1 MYLLAIVAV
10 AVAVVA
16 ILEIGPPT
24 SSARTSTE
32 VVTAAT
38 GVVQSTV
45 TGTGNVEAGTDVDV
59 NFKTSG
65 TLQNVYVSQGQHV
78 NKGQLL
84 ATLDPTSAQLAV
96 DQAEEQLNAAQD
108 SLTAVEDGTSSG
120 SGSGGGSGS
129 GSGSGGSATTASLN
143 DVSSGTEF
151 VTFTS
156 PSGKEHHPASGK
168 KAKNPSSG
176 SGSEEKGGSPS
187 TSSGS
192 THSGSSGSTHS
203 GSSGS
208 THSGSS
214 GSTHSQSSGST
225 RGGGSTTTTTQ
236 TTTTPSP
243 ASIAS
248 AQASVFSAQASLNNA
263 QAALN
268 DTKLFAPTSGTI
280 ASTAGLLPGDSVS
293 AGSSSSA
300 SNSSSSSSSS
310 SGSGGFAG
318 GTATAGSLGGSSSSS
333 SSGSSSPFA
342 EIVNTGTLTMTVA
355 FSESDISKIKN
366 GQAATVTFD
375 ALPGVEL
382 GAHVTQISTV
392 GTSSSGVVSYNAT
405 ITLDQHDSQVRP
417 GMSAS
422 SQVIISQAQG
432 VTVPNAA
439 VTGTGSLGTVNV
451 MNNGKT
457 STQQVVVGLRGDS
470 RTQIISGLRAGQQLV
485 ITITLPAISSAT
497 SSPTGSSGTG
507 GTLGGGRFGGAGAG
521 AGAFGGGGAAF
532 FRRAGGG
539 G

>member
-10 AVAVVA
+10 AVVVVA

-24 SSARTSTE
+24 SSARTSRE
-32 VVTAAT
+32 VVTAET

-59 NFKTSG
+59 NFKASG
-65 TLQNVYVSQGQHV
+65 TLQHVYVAQGQHV

-96 DQAEEQLNAAQD
+96 DQAEDQLNAAQD
-108 SLTAVEDGTSSG
+108 SLTAVENGMSSG
-120 SGSGGGSGS
+120 SGSGGASDS
-129 GSGSGGSATTASLN
+129 GSGSGGSATTATLD
-143 DVSSGTEF
+143 DVSGSTEF
-151 VTFTS
+151 VSFTP
-156 PSGKEHHPASGK
+156 PSGKEHHPTSGEKSK
-168 KAKNPSSG
+168 KPSSG
-176 SGSEEKGGSPS
+176 AKEKSGSSNGSS
-187 TSSGS
+187 T
-192 THSGSSGSTHS
+192 GSSGSSSRS
-203 GSSGS
+203 GSS
-208 THSGSS
+208 HSG
-214 GSTHSQSSGST
+214 GSA
-225 RGGGSTTTTTQ
+225 TTTTTQ

-248 AQASVFSAQASLNNA
+248 AQASVFSAQANLNNA

-280 ASTAGLLPGDSVS
+280 ASLASLLPGDSMS

-300 SNSSSSSSSS
+300 SSGSSSSSSS
-310 SGSGGFAG
+310 SGSGGLAG

-333 SSGSSSPFA
+333 GSGSSSPFA

-382 GAHVTQISTV
+382 GAHVTQIATV

-422 SQVIISQAQG
+422 AQVIISQAHG

-507 GTLGGGRFGGAGAG
+507 GTLGGGRFGGAGA
-521 AGAFGGGGAAF
+521 FGGGGGL
-532 FRRAGGG
+532 GGG
-539 G
+539 GGGLFRRIGGGG

>member
-10 AVAVVA
+10 AVVVVA

-24 SSARTSTE
+24 SSARTSRE
-32 VVTAAT
+32 LVTAEN

-45 TGTGNVEAGTDVDV
+45 TGTGNVAAGTDVDV

-65 TLQNVYVSQGQHV
+65 TLQHVYVSQGQHV

-84 ATLDPTSAQLAV
+84 ATLDPTSAQLTV
-96 DQAEEQLNAAQD
+96 DQAEEQLNASQD

-151 VTFTS
+151 VTFTP
-156 PSGKEHHPASGK
+156 PSGKEHHPTSGK

-187 TSSGS
+187 T
-192 THSGSSGSTHS
+192 SSGSTHS

-268 DTKLFAPTSGTI
+268 DTKLFAPTGGTI
-280 ASTAGLLPGDSVS
+280 ASMAGLLPGDSVS

-422 SQVIISQAQG
+422 AQVIIGQAQG

-521 AGAFGGGGAAF
+521 AGAFGGGGGFGGGGAAF

>member
-1 MYLLAIVAV
+1 MYVLAIVAV
-10 AVAVVA
+10 AVVIVA

-24 SSARTSTE
+24 SSARTSKE
-32 VVTAAT
+32 VVTAED

-65 TLQNVYVSQGQHV
+65 TLQHVYVSEGQHV
-78 NKGQLL
+78 IKGQLL
-84 ATLDPTSAQLAV
+84 ATLDPTSAQLGV
-96 DQAEEQLNAAQD
+96 DQAEEQLTAAEDQ
-108 SLTAVEDGTSSG
+108 LTAVENGTSSG
-120 SGSGGGSGS
+120 SGSGGSGTT
-129 GSGSGGSATTASLN
+129 GGSSTTASLN
-143 DVSSGTEF
+143 DVSSSPEF
-151 VTFTS
+151 VSFTP
-156 PSGKEHHPASGK
+156 PSGKEHHPTSGEKSK
-168 KAKNPSSG
+168 KPSSG
-176 SGSEEKGGSPS
+176 AKEKSE
-187 TSSGS
+187 SSS
-192 THSGSSGSTHS
+192 RRLTARPAHLRRSGSSHS
-203 GSSGS
+203 GGS
-208 THSGSS
+208 A
-214 GSTHSQSSGST
+214 
-225 RGGGSTTTTTQ
+225 TTTTTQ

-268 DTKLFAPTSGTI
+268 DTKLFAPTTGTI
-280 ASTAGLLPGDSVS
+280 ASMASLLPGDSVS

-300 SNSSSSSSSS
+300 SSSSSSSSSS
-310 SGSGGFAG
+310 SGGSGLAG

-355 FSESDISKIKN
+355 FSESDISKIKT

-382 GAHVTQISTV
+382 GAHVTQISNV

-422 SQVIISQAQG
+422 AQVIISQAQG
-432 VTVPNAA
+432 VNVPNAA
-439 VTGTGSLGTVNV
+439 VTGTASLGTVNV
-451 MNNGKT
+451 MNDGKT
-457 STQQVVVGLRGDS
+457 TTQQVVVGLRGDS

-497 SSPTGSSGTG
+497 SSPTGSSGSG
-507 GTLGGGRFGGAGAG
+507 GTLGGGRFGGAGAL
-521 AGAFGGGGAAF
+521 GGGGGLGGGAGAF

>member
-1 MYLLAIVAV
+1 MRRDRKRWPWHMYLLAVVAIAIV
-10 AVAVVA
+10 VVA

-24 SSARTSTE
+24 SSARTSKE
-32 VVTAAT
+32 VVTAEN

-45 TGTGNVEAGTDVDV
+45 TGTGNVAAGTDIDV

-65 TLQNVYVSQGQHV
+65 TLQHVYVSEGQHV
-78 NKGQLL
+78 VKGQLL
-84 ATLDPTSAQLAV
+84 ATLDPTSAQLGV
-96 DQAEEQLNAAQD
+96 DQAEEQLTSAQD
-108 SLTAVEDGTSSG
+108 QLTAVENGTAT
-120 SGSGGGSGS
+120 
-129 GSGSGGSATTASLN
+129 GSGSGGSGTTGGSSTTASLN
-143 DVSSGTEF
+143 DVTNSTEF
-151 VTFTS
+151 VTYTP
-156 PSGKEHHPASGK
+156 PSGKYPEGSHSRKSKKPSSTPKEKSGS
-168 KAKNPSSG
+168 SSG
-176 SGSEEKGGSPS
+176 SSNGS
-187 TSSGS
+187 SSGS
-192 THSGSSGSTHS
+192 SSGSSGSSSRS
-203 GSSGS
+203 GSS
-208 THSGSS
+208 HSG
-214 GSTHSQSSGST
+214 GSAS
-225 RGGGSTTTTTQ
+225 TTTQ

-280 ASTAGLLPGDSVS
+280 ASLASMLPGDSVS

-300 SNSSSSSSSS
+300 SSSSSSSSSS
-310 SGSGGFAG
+310 SGGGGLAG
-318 GTATAGSLGGSSSSS
+318 GSATAGSLGSSSSS
-333 SSGSSSPFA
+333 SSSSSSPFA

-355 FSESDISKIKN
+355 FSESDISKIKT
-366 GQAATVTFD
+366 GQSTTVTFD

-422 SQVIISQAQG
+422 AQVIISQAQG

-451 MNNGKT
+451 MNDGKT

-497 SSPTGSSGTG
+497 SSPTGSSGAG
-507 GTLGGGRFGGAGAG
+507 GTLGGGRFGGAGA
-521 AGAFGGGGAAF
+521 FGGGGALGGGGAGF
-532 FRRAGGG
+532 FRRVGGG

>member
-24 SSARTSTE
+24 SSARTSKE

-65 TLQNVYVSQGQHV
+65 TLQHVYVSQGQHV
-78 NKGQLL
+78 NNGQLL
-84 ATLDPTSAQLAV
+84 ATLDPTAAQLSV

-120 SGSGGGSGS
+120 SGSGGSSGS

-151 VTFTS
+151 VTFTP
-156 PSGKEHHPASGK
+156 PSGKEHHPTSGK
-168 KAKNPSSG
+168 KAKNPSSVP
-176 SGSEEKGGSPS
+176 KGGSS
-187 TSSGS
+187 SQKMTSSPGGS
-192 THSGSSGSTHS
+192 
-203 GSSGS
+203 
-208 THSGSS
+208 
-214 GSTHSQSSGST
+214 Q
-225 RGGGSTTTTTQ
+225 GGGSSAAKTTTSTTT

-248 AQASVFSAQASLNNA
+248 AQASVFSAEANLNQAQTALNN
-263 QAALN
+263 
-268 DTKLFAPTSGTI
+268 TKLFAPTSGTI
-280 ASTAGLLPGDSVS
+280 ASMAGLLPGDSVS

-310 SGSGGFAG
+310 SSGGGFAG

-333 SSGSSSPFA
+333 STGSSSPFA

-355 FSESDISKIKN
+355 FSESDISKLKT
-366 GQAATVTFD
+366 GQTATVTFD
-375 ALPGVEL
+375 ALPCVEL
-382 GAHVTQISTV
+382 GAHITQISDV
-392 GTSSSGVVSYNAT
+392 GTSSNGVVSYNAT
-405 ITLDQHDSQVRP
+405 ITLDQHDSQVKP

-422 SQVIISQAQG
+422 AQVIISQAQG

-439 VTGTGSLGTVNV
+439 VTGAGSLGTVNV

-485 ITITLPAISSAT
+485 ITITLPVISSAT
-497 SSPTGSSGTG
+497 SSPTGASGT

-521 AGAFGGGGAAF
+521 AFGGGGGLGGGGAAF

>member
-10 AVAVVA
+10 AVLVVA

-24 SSARTSTE
+24 SSARTSRE
-32 VVTAAT
+32 VVTAET

-59 NFKTSG
+59 NFKASG
-65 TLQNVYVSQGQHV
+65 TLQHVYVSQGQHV

-96 DQAEEQLNAAQD
+96 DQAEDQLNAAQD
-108 SLTAVEDGTSSG
+108 SLTAVENGTSSG
-120 SGSGGGSGS
+120 SGSGGGSDS
-129 GSGSGGSATTASLN
+129 GSGSGGSATTASLD
-143 DVSSGTEF
+143 DVSSRTEF
-151 VTFTS
+151 VSFTP
-156 PSGKEHHPASGK
+156 PSGKLHHPTSREKTK
-168 KAKNPSSG
+168 KPRSAP
-176 SGSEEKGGSPS
+176 KGGSS
-187 TSSGS
+187 SGNKTSSSGGS
-192 THSGSSGSTHS
+192 
-203 GSSGS
+203 
-208 THSGSS
+208 
-214 GSTHSQSSGST
+214 Q
-225 RGGGSTTTTTQ
+225 GGGSSAAKTTTSTTT

-248 AQASVFSAQASLNNA
+248 AQASVFSAQANLNNA

-280 ASTAGLLPGDSVS
+280 ASLASLLPGDSVS

-300 SNSSSSSSSS
+300 SSSGSSSSSS
-310 SGSGGFAG
+310 SGSGGLAG

-333 SSGSSSPFA
+333 GSGSSSPFA

-382 GAHVTQISTV
+382 GAHVTQIATV

-422 SQVIISQAQG
+422 AQVIISQAQG

-507 GTLGGGRFGGAGAG
+507 GTLGGGRFGGAGA
-521 AGAFGGGGAAF
+521 FGGGGGL
-532 FRRAGGG
+532 GGG
-539 G
+539 GGGLFRRIGGGG

>member
-1 MYLLAIVAV
+1 MYVLAIVAV

-16 ILEIGPPT
+16 ILQIGPPT

-32 VVTAAT
+32 VVTAES

-65 TLQNVYVSQGQHV
+65 TLQNVYISEGQHV
-78 NKGQLL
+78 TKGQLL
-84 ATLDPTSAQLAV
+84 ATLDPTSAQLGV
-96 DQAEEQLNAAQD
+96 DQAEEELTAAQD
-108 SLTAVEDGTSSG
+108 QLTAVENGTSSG
-120 SGSGGGSGS
+120 SGSGGSGTT
-129 GSGSGGSATTASLN
+129 GGSSTTASLD
-143 DVSSGTEF
+143 DVSSSPEF
-151 VTFTS
+151 VSYTP
-156 PSGKEHHPASGK
+156 PSGKEHHPTSGEK
-168 KAKNPSSG
+168 SKEPSSG
-176 SGSEEKGGSPS
+176 TKEKSGSSGGSS
-187 TSSGS
+187 NGSSGGS
-192 THSGSSGSTHS
+192 SNGSSSGSSGSSSHS
-203 GSSGS
+203 GSS
-208 THSGSS
+208 HSG
-214 GSTHSQSSGST
+214 GSA
-225 RGGGSTTTTTQ
+225 TTTTTQ

-248 AQASVFSAQASLNNA
+248 AQASVFSAQANLNDAQTTLNN
-263 QAALN
+263 
-268 DTKLFAPTSGTI
+268 TKLFAPTSGTI
-280 ASTAGLLPGDSVS
+280 ASLASLLPGDSVS

-300 SNSSSSSSSS
+300 SASSSSSSSS
-310 SGSGGFAG
+310 SGGSGLAG
-318 GTATAGSLGGSSSSS
+318 GSSTAGSLGGSSSSS

-355 FSESDISKIKN
+355 FSESDIGKIKT

-375 ALPGVEL
+375 ALPSVEL
-382 GAHVTQISTV
+382 GAHVTQISNV

-405 ITLDQHDSQVRP
+405 ITLDQHDSQVKP

-422 SQVIISQAQG
+422 AQVIISQAQG
-432 VTVPNAA
+432 VNVPNAA

-497 SSPTGSSGTG
+497 SSPTGSSGSG
-507 GTLGGGRFGGAGAG
+507 GTLGGGRFGGGG
-521 AGAFGGGGAAF
+521 GAFGGGGGLGGGAGAF
-532 FRRAGGG
+532 FRRVGGG